1 MAKLNFGTG
10 GVPLS
15 TTSRNTEDGIVR
27 ARELGLDHMELEFVH
42 GVRIDEKRAK
52 EIDTVRKAQ
61 NISLTVHGP
70 YYINLAS
77 ENNRT
82 FYGSIKHIVD
92 SVVIGG
98 VAGASSVTFHPAFYQ
113 KKSQEK
119 TFLSVKKALGKIKEE
134 FEGNKY
140 DNHPIKKGLIKVAPE
155 LTGKPSQFG
164 DLEELLRLVNECND
178 VNLAFCFDFAHKFAR
193 SNGKFNTYEE
203 YVSMLD
209 LIESEIGRTF
219 LDTLH
224 IHVSAIMHSEKGE
237 RNHVTMLSDYDKYRE
252 EGIEIDGFDT
262 IMTKLAEK
270 DKTVPSEFNWRE
282 LLHALKDRSVG
293 GFLVCES
300 PNLELDALLMQKYY
314 NAL

>member
-42 GVRIDEKRAK
+42 GVRIEESRAT
-52 EIDTVRKAQ
+52 EIDAVRITQK
-61 NISLTVHGP
+61 ISLSVHGP

-77 ENNRT
+77 DNNKT
-82 FYGSIKHIVD
+82 YHGSIGHIVD
-92 SVVIGG
+92 SVKIGG

-113 KKSQEK
+113 KKSHEE
-119 TFLSVKKALGKIKEE
+119 TFQSVKKALGKIKEE
-134 FEGNKY
+134 FENVKY
-140 DNHPIKKGLIKVAPE
+140 EGHAVRNGLIKVAPE

-164 DLEELLRLVNECND
+164 DLEELLRLISESND
-178 VNLAFCFDFAHKFAR
+178 ANLAFCFDFAHKFAR

-203 YVSMLD
+203 FVSMLE
-209 LIESEIGRTF
+209 LIESEVGREF

-224 IHVSAIMHSEKGE
+224 IHVSAIIHSEKGE
-237 RNHVTMLSDYDKYRE
+237 RNHVTMLPTYEKYRE
-252 EGIEIDGFDT
+252 VGIEVEGLDVVMSKLEEKGKT
-262 IMTKLAEK
+262 I
-270 DKTVPSEFNWRE
+270 PSEFNWKE
-282 LLHALKDRSVG
+282 LLHALKDKSVG

-314 NAL
+314 NNL